1 MNTFWQDYSD
11 KFQEITQREQILVL
25 LTGVVAI
32 AFVLYS
38 LFIDENSI
46 RSDTYSKDIK
56 QIESNIKAKQQ
67 TLNIFEQALLE
78 DPNQAVNGQIVQ
90 YENKLEQIDT
100 ALLSLTSDLIDPIQM
115 RFALIE
121 LLKLQKG
128 VSLLAFDVIRAQP
141 VSLTPGMDNAEAQ
154 SVQQG
159 NAQSVSNPH
168 SSTGNLSQA
177 ENLDEAQ
184 SLILYKH
191 GIKLT
196 LSGGY
201 FQLRD
206 YLSQL
211 EQLKWT
217 FFWQQFDYKLK
228 QYPQGVLEVEL
239 YSLSTKQEF
248 IGV

>member
-1 MNTFWQDYSD
+1 MSTFWRDYSD
-11 KFQEITQREQILVL
+11 KFQVITPREQILVL

-32 AFVLYS
+32 SFVLYS
-38 LFIDENSI
+38 LFIDENSM

-78 DPNQAVNGQIVQ
+78 DPNEAVNGQIVQ

-100 ALLSLTSDLIDPIQM
+100 ALLSLTSDLINPIQM
-115 RFALIE
+115 RYALIE
-121 LLKLQKG
+121 LLQLQKG
-128 VSLLAFDVIRAQP
+128 VSLLAFDVIPAQP
-141 VSLTPGMDNAEAQ
+141 VSINPEIAKAEVSSDNQLE
-154 SVQQG
+154 SNKTVQPQ
-159 NAQSVSNPH
+159 NN
-168 SSTGNLSQA
+168 TD
-177 ENLDEAQ
+177 NLDKDIP
-184 SLILYKH
+184 SLTLYKH

-196 LSGGY
+196 LSGNY

-217 FFWQQFDYKLK
+217 FFWQKFDYKLK
-228 QYPQGVLEVEL
+228 EYPQSILEVEL
-239 YSLSTKQEF
+239 YSLSTKKEF

>member
-1 MNTFWQDYSD
+1 MSTLWRNYNE
-11 KFQEITQREQILVL
+11 KFQDISQREQMLIL

-32 AFVLYS
+32 TFVLYS
-38 LFIDENSI
+38 VFIDENTLL
-46 RSDTYSKDIK
+46 SDSYAKDIK

-78 DPNQAVNGQIVQ
+78 DPNQAVNGEIIQ

-115 RFALIE
+115 RYALIE

-128 VSLLAFDVIRAQP
+128 VSLLAFDAIPAHP
-141 VSLTPGMDNAEAQ
+141 VSLNNELYNTEPDEPLTAVAQ
-154 SVQQG
+154 STFSG
-159 NAQSVSNPH
+159 NI
-168 SSTGNLSQA
+168 TT
-177 ENLDEAQ
+177 ENEEEAPNEPP
-184 SLILYKH
+184 SLVLYKH

-196 LSGGY
+196 LSGSY

-211 EQLKWT
+211 EELKWT
-217 FFWQQFDYKLK
+217 FFWQEFDYKLK
-228 QYPQGVLEVEL
+228 EHPQSVLEVEL